1 MSIKRRSVSLL
12 VPGYNMASSTPTTRA
27 GQVPIPTGAP
37 NASPLGSLIMT
48 PTGASESGC
57 GATLPNPAST
67 TRVAVPS
74 QQPLEQPFSSLPASA
89 SAHAPPTLTTTAAPL
104 AGRPPLKPT
113 AYDTRD
119 ILLELQLRGR
129 LLVRERKGER
139 GGCLVC
145 GSRGR
150 GFFGGALTCGFMTS

>member
-1 MSIKRRSVSLL
+1 MSIKRRSVSLPVL

-67 TRVAVPS
+67 TRVAVPP
-74 QQPLEQPFSSLPASA
+74 QQPFSSLPASA

-129 LLVRERKGER
+129 LLVRERKGGR

-150 GFFGGALTCGFMTS
+150 GVFFGHSPVDS